1 MNWSR
6 TRVVALLAIVTAVSL
21 SQPGSAANAA
31 SWLDASK
38 LMGWNKA
45 GRSVPAAPRVQGAVD
60 PRCRALARP
69 PELEEDR
76 RLRSRGWD
84 LVGAYHG
91 GWHVVV
97 ILGTATY
104 DGMCRPWHYQSFVF
118 VRGIFA
124 GTLSPEPMD
133 SRMDG
138 ALSEV
143 ALQSDRR
150 LTVQYL
156 RYSAQDPLCCPS
168 RTTSVVFDIS
178 PKGPTVEPTSAST
191 SPNR

>member
-1 MNWSR
+1 VNQKLIR
-6 TRVVALLAIVTAVSL
+6 AVTLLTIATAFCPFE
-21 SQPGSAANAA
+21 PGNTASAV

-38 LMGWNKA
+38 PVAWNKP
-45 GRSVPAAPRVQGAVD
+45 SLPIPTAPHLQETID

-69 PELEEDR
+69 AESAEDR

-84 LVGAYHG
+84 LVGAYHA

-97 ILGTATY
+97 ILGTAGY
-104 DGMCRPWHYQSFVF
+104 DGMCRPWHYQGFVF

-124 GTLSPEPMD
+124 GTLSPEPMY

-143 ALQSDRR
+143 ALQNDRR
-150 LTVQYL
+150 LVVQYL
-156 RYSAQDPLCCPS
+156 RYAAQDPLCCPS
-168 RTTSVVFDIS
+168 RTTSVMFDVS
-178 PKGPTVEPTSAST
+178 PKGPTVQAVLIST
-191 SPNR
+191 SPNK